1 MINKSK
7 GWNFLG
13 QFLLLTATIVW
24 GSSFIILKETIEDL
38 PAMYVI
44 GIRFLISAVLLG
56 AIFFKKTIKISKKI
70 LLHGLLLGVV
80 LSAAYVTQTLGLKYI
95 SAGKN
100 AFITSLYCVLCP
112 FMLWAISGVKP
123 KAYNIVSVLLCMV
136 GIGLVELSGKSENDG
151 NVLLGSVLT
160 VACAFF
166 YALQIIFTGKFHQVE
181 DDVIQ
186 LLTVQ
191 LIVAGIIISA
201 ISLIFELPVCGISG
215 YKMDVSQM
223 LKIGYLTLAC
233 TLYAQLAQMVGI
245 KLTEPN
251 QAAIILTLEA
261 VFGVVFAI
269 ILGDEKV
276 TPILLIG
283 FGVIFV
289 GTLISELKIDF
300 ARIFGKKREVNDK
313 KPADEK

>member
-1 MINKSK
+1 MISKSK
-7 GWNFLG
+7 GLDLLG

-44 GIRFLISAVLLG
+44 GVRFLISAVLLG
-56 AIFFKKTIKISKKI
+56 AIFFKKTVGIRRKV
-70 LLHGLLLGVV
+70 LLHGLILGVV
-80 LSAAYVTQTLGLKYI
+80 LSAAYITQTLGLKYI

-112 FMLWAISGVKP
+112 FMLWAISGEKP
-123 KAYNIVSVLLCMV
+123 KMYNIVSVALCMV
-136 GIGLVELSGKSENDG
+136 GIGLVELAGKSENDA

-160 VACAFF
+160 GVCAIF
-166 YALQIIFTGKFHQVE
+166 YASQIIFTGKFHKE
-181 DDVIQ
+181 NDDVIQ

-191 LIVAGIIISA
+191 LLTAGVVISS
-201 ISLIFELPVCGISG
+201 ISLIFELPKCGISG
-215 YKMDVSQM
+215 YALNVDQM
-223 LKIGYLTLAC
+223 IKIGYLTLIC
-233 TLYAQLAQMVGI
+233 TLYAQLAQMIGI

-251 QAAIILTLEA
+251 RAAVILTLEA
-261 VFGVVFAI
+261 VFGVIFAI

-283 FGVIFV
+283 FGVIFI
-289 GTLISELKIDF
+289 GTLISELKVDF
-300 ARIFGKKREVNDK
+300 GIIFGRKGKKDG
-313 KPADEK
+313 EKEEKL